1 MPSSSFASLFGGI
14 GRALSARD
22 YRVYW
27 YSHVFSANGVWMHRM
42 AVGVLIFHLTGSP
55 AWLGLIGFLYAVPQM
70 VLGPIAG
77 AIADRAGIRRT
88 AIAAAVVTVVLSAV
102 MGGLTFAQSMTPML
116 LAALVVAL
124 GCAQAFDFPVRQVL
138 IQLLVGPERM
148 SAAIAL
154 NSTTFYTASF
164 TGPMLCAAIL
174 SVGERYVGATAPGL
188 VFLLYGA
195 TMIGLLVAI
204 ARTRMRDRPPQRG
217 ESSRFVGDVME
228 GLRYT
233 LGNRQMRGV
242 IVLWCGV
249 SLLARPYV
257 DLLPGYAVAVFDRGT
272 DGVGTLIAASGLG
285 ALFLSAI
292 MALRGRLNGVT
303 RMLVIAAAGA
313 SAALAAFSAAADF
326 WLSAAFMTLV
336 GGGLVVCGIASQ
348 SLIQHITDNAL
359 RARVISVYFALVIG
373 AQSIGVLAV
382 GWVAEHYGFRIAFG
396 AGAALSLALVAAVG
410 PGLWRRA
417 PALEAP
423 RSR

>member
-1 MPSSSFASLFGGI
+1 MPSPHTASLFGGI

-42 AVGVLIFHLTGSP
+42 AVGVLVFHLTQSP
-55 AWLGLIGFLYAVPQM
+55 AWLGLVGFLYAVPQM
-70 VLGPIAG
+70 ALGPIAG

-88 AIAAAVVTVVLSAV
+88 AIAAALVTVALTAA
-102 MGGLTFAQSMTPML
+102 MGGLTFAHLMTPLL
-116 LAALVVAL
+116 LAAFVVAL

-138 IQLLVGPERM
+138 IQLMVGPERM

-164 TGPMLCAAIL
+164 TGPMLCAL
-174 SVGERYVGATAPGL
+174 LLTLGERQFGAMAPGL

-195 TMIGLLVAI
+195 TMVGLLVAI
-204 ARTRMRDRPPQRG
+204 VRARMRDRPRQRG
-217 ESSRFVGDVME
+217 ETSRFVADVME

-233 LGNRQMRGV
+233 LGNRQMRSI

-272 DGVGTLIAASGLG
+272 DGVGTLIAASGMG
-285 ALFLSAI
+285 ALCLSAI
-292 MALRGRLNGVT
+292 MALRGRLSGAT
-303 RMLVIAAAGA
+303 RMLVAAAAGA
-313 SAALAAFSAAADF
+313 SAALAAFSVADDF
-326 WLSAAFMTLV
+326 WLSAGFMALV

-348 SLIQHITDNAL
+348 SLVQHITDNAF
-359 RARVISVYFALVIG
+359 RARVISVYFALIIG
-373 AQSIGVLAV
+373 AQAIGVLAI
-382 GWVAEHYGFRIAFG
+382 GWVAEHYGFRIGFAAG
-396 AGAALSLALVAAVG
+396 AGLSLVLVAAVG

-417 PALEAP
+417 AALEAP